1 MKIKVLRVSNTESKG
16 RLLLGVTG
24 YLSYEGEKAVIHY
37 GDYPNNGM
45 LITSKLR
52 HVQQSDDSDI
62 IELHTKNTVYTL
74 QELEDE

>member
-16 RLLLGVTG
+16 RLLVGVTG
-24 YLSYEGEKAVIHY
+24 YLSYEGEKAVIQY

-74 QELEDE
+74 QELDDE

>member
-1 MKIKVLRVSNTESKG
+1 MKIKVLRVNNIESKG
-16 RLLLGVTG
+16 QLLVGVIG

-52 HVQQSDDSDI
+52 HVQQSDDSDV
-62 IELHTKNTVYTL
+62 IEIHTQNTVYTL
-74 QELEDE
+74 QELDDE